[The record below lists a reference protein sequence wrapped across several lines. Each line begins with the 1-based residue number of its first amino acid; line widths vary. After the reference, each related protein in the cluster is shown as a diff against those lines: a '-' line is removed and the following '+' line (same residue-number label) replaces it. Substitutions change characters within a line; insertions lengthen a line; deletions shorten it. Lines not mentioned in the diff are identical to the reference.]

1 MTILYDPATM
11 NALYDE
17 LKTNGSKIQGE
28 IQELNDAANLFRQN
42 LSGDQAISNFDNANK
57 NVNTELDDTLS
68 KLDQLAAEVENALS
82 RALEADGRV
91 GDGFSAF

>member
-17 LKTNGSKIQGE
+17 LKNNGGKIQGE
-28 IQELNDAANLFRQN
+28 IQELNDAANAFRQN
-42 LSGDQAISNFDNANK
+42 LSGDSAISNFDNANR
-57 NVNTELDDTLS
+57 NVNTELEDTLS

-91 GDGFSAF
+91 GDGFSGF